1 MGSWVVVSA
10 LALVPVLG
18 AAPMLTSTGAEPGFA
33 HEEPVWQPLFDG
45 RTLDGWVQAGEPDA
59 WAVEDGQIVVAK
71 PGKGWWLRT
80 ARMYRDFDLEL
91 EFLLSEGANSG
102 VGLRG
107 SSVGDPAFTGL
118 EVQVLDSHGQSPEVW
133 SCGAVYNAIAP
144 AEQAASPAGEW
155 NTCRILLVGDTLNVW
170 LNGTQIHKDQK
181 LDGRGFF
188 REPEQKLPLHDRL
201 TTGYIALQDHGDAV
215 RYRNLRVRDLSPDPE
230 PEQGYQPL
238 FNNRDLTGWHATGLT
253 RWLVE
258 EGTLVGRD
266 GPGHLFTDAEFGD
279 FELRALVKVN
289 PFGNSGI
296 YFRARPNPQNRESWP
311 EGYEA
316 QIDNHDG
323 KNFTG
328 VVYDRAWPTATDR
341 AITRDGAWFDYRI
354 RAEGGHV
361 QTWVNGQAMVDAELG
376 AFDRG
381 HIALQG
387 HHPGNVIMY
396 RDIRVRALGREGSTE
411 AEGDHE

>member
-1 MGSWVVVSA
+1 MALWVAVST
-10 LALVPVLG
+10 LALVPG
-18 AAPMLTSTGAEPGFA
+18 TGAVPMVSLTRAETVEVQDEAP
-33 HEEPVWQPLFDG
+33 WQPLFDG
-45 RTLDGWVQAGEPDA
+45 RSLDGWVQGGEPDA
-59 WAVEDGQIVVAK
+59 WAAEDGQIIVAK

-80 ARMYRDFDLEL
+80 SRMFRDFDLEL
-91 EFLLSEGANSG
+91 EFLLTTGANSG
-102 VGLRG
+102 IGLRG
-107 SSVGDPAFTGL
+107 SSVGDPAFTGM
-118 EVQVLDSHGQSPEVW
+118 EVQVYDSDERDSGVS
-133 SCGAVYNAIAP
+133 SCGAIYNAIAP
-144 AEQAASPAGEW
+144 SEQAVRPAGEW
-155 NTCRILLVGDTLNVW
+155 NFCRILLVGDTLNVW

-188 REPEQKLPLHDRL
+188 REPEQKLPLQDRL
-201 TTGYIALQDHGDAV
+201 TTGYVALQDHGDAV
-215 RYRNLRVRDLSPDPE
+215 QYRNIRIRDLSPDPE
-230 PEQGYQPL
+230 PKEGYEPL
-238 FNNRDLTGWHATGLT
+238 FNSRDLTGWHATGLT

-266 GPGHLFTDAEFGD
+266 GPGHLFTDLTFAD
-279 FELRALVKVN
+279 FELRTLVKVN

-296 YFRARPNPQNRESWP
+296 YFRAHPNAQNRESWP

-341 AITRDGAWFDYRI
+341 AMTRDGAWFDYRI
-354 RAEGGHV
+354 RAEGGHI

-411 AEGDHE
+411 AEGNHE